1 MKMVLRKSTIP
12 VMLFVLLASLSVACG
27 GTPTSPSPSPTAIH
41 TYPVAP
47 QFRELYAYLGGNATL
62 GPAISDVIL
71 NGNLSMQYT
80 EKALMVYD
88 PYAPSDRQHYLA
100 PLGKE
105 FGFLDPPVPMPQAG
119 GPLYVDGHIV
129 YADFVSL
136 YEELGGVRYAGK
148 PLTEVR
154 YNPDENRLEQH
165 FENVGIYQSL
175 INSIGE
181 PELLY
186 YGVEACGYQC
196 RRKVP
201 SDGAAQPIENA
212 LPEPFA
218 STVGR
223 LGQTFVGEYLFGPYE
238 AEDGN
243 QEVIFGNLVLYA
255 LPDDPNRAY
264 ARPIS
269 KLVGYE
275 ERPLVE
281 SLDSQLVYFFRIEG
295 DLGHNI
301 PILFYDYIA
310 QHGGIDVSGYP
321 ITEIFPY
328 QDNIY
333 RQCFENLCLDSD
345 PNAAEGQQVH
355 LVNLGSIYK
364 TLFINPSP
372 QATEEP
378 GSKVQIQLW
387 EESPLIDSDHVQ
399 TIHATIIKD
408 GMPVEKVVPDI
419 ELTLPDDTRS
429 VYVFPPTNSGGAASL
444 SVPAIKAPNGALITY
459 EVCVKDGDAGETCV
473 EDSYIIWGN

>member
-1 MKMVLRKSTIP
+1 MNMVLRKSTVP

-27 GTPTSPSPSPTAIH
+27 GMPTSPLPSPTAIH

-47 QFRELYAYLGGNATL
+47 QFRELYAYLGGNAVL
-62 GPAISDVIL
+62 GPAISDVIP
-71 NGNLSMQYT
+71 NEKLSMQYT

-105 FGFLDPPVPMPQAG
+105 FGFLDPPVPMPQQG
-119 GPLYVDGHIV
+119 GSLYVDGHIV
-129 YADFVSL
+129 YADFVTL
-136 YEELGGVRYAGK
+136 YEELGGLRYAGK

-154 YNPDENRLEQH
+154 YNPEENRLEQH

-175 INSIGE
+175 TNSIGE

-186 YGVEACGYQC
+186 YGIEACGYQC
-196 RRKVP
+196 RRQLP
-201 SDGAAQPIENA
+201 SAGIAQVKDNA

-218 STVGR
+218 STVAR
-223 LGQTFVGEYLFGPYE
+223 LGQTFVGEYLTGPYE
-238 AEDGN
+238 GEDGN
-243 QEVIFGNLVLYA
+243 QEVIFENLVLYA
-255 LPDDPNRAY
+255 IPDDANRAY

-275 ERPLVE
+275 VKPLVE
-281 SLDSQLVYFFRIEG
+281 KLDSQLVYFFRIEG

-301 PILFYDYIA
+301 PTLFYDYIA

-345 PNAAEGQQVH
+345 PDAADGQQVRP
-355 LVNLGSIYK
+355 VNLGSVYK
-364 TLFINPSP
+364 ALFFNPDP
-372 QATEEP
+372 QATEVP
-378 GSKVQIQLW
+378 GSKLEIRLW
-387 EESPLIDSDHVQ
+387 EEESLIDSDHVQ
-399 TIHATIIKD
+399 TIHVTIIRN
-408 GMPVEKVVPDI
+408 GMPVENVAPDI
-419 ELTLPDDTRS
+419 QLTLPDDTRS
-429 VYVFPPTNSGGAASL
+429 IYVFPATDAGGTASL
-444 SVPAIKAPNGALITY
+444 SIPAIQAPNGALIPY
-459 EVCVKDGDAGETCV
+459 EVCVEDGDAGETCTS
-473 EDSYIIWGN
+473 DSYIIWGN